1 MRIMFG
7 GEELNS
13 KEFIILSLINEESS
27 HAYILEEKIEQR
39 GMRTWTEIGFS
50 SIYRILNNLEKM
62 KFVSSEI
69 IQEDGDARIKKRYTI
84 TKKGQEELK
93 QAVKQALAISERCK
107 SDFAIGLS
115 NIWLLKKEEAL
126 IALELF
132 LQSIHKRREIM
143 IERWNQIGGQGK
155 IPFLIDALFEHG
167 DVVSKAELQFVE
179 SLVQKI
185 KKHGITHVI
194 NK

>member
-1 MRIMFG
+1 
-7 GEELNS
+7 
-13 KEFIILSLINEESS
+13 
-27 HAYILEEKIEQR
+27 
-39 GMRTWTEIGFS
+39 
-50 SIYRILNNLEKM
+50 
-62 KFVSSEI
+62 
-69 IQEDGDARIKKRYTI
+69 
-84 TKKGQEELK
+84 
-93 QAVKQALAISERCK
+93 
-107 SDFAIGLS
+107 
-115 NIWLLKKEEAL
+115 
-126 IALELF
+126 
-132 LQSIHKRREIM
+132 M